1 MRTVLYCKHSKGSR
15 PLFVKIKC
23 NIAGLLST
31 GTPPH
36 LLAAQDPA
44 RLLPRTVN
52 GTGLM
57 ALGTQM
63 LGGLPAKISCWSVHR
78 SLRYD
83 FSSVFL
89 ITGPRAVPCVFFYL
103 FNWIARG
110 TGNIYGLHTL
120 FFFIFPCIVVAIK
133 APVYWLMCVS
143 VFFVSNYAAFP
154 APESVEK
161 NVIVKCV
168 RLHNFRWNFVCFSP
182 LVFSLCDYYHL
193 CIYVH
198 CLLE

>member
-63 LGGLPAKISCWSVHR
+63 LGGLPAKISCWSVHW

-89 ITGPRAVPCVFFYL
+89 ITGPRAVPGVFFIYS
-103 FNWIARG
+103 
-110 TGNIYGLHTL
+110 TGSREVPVIYTVFIPFFSSYFWGGLWGGDML
-120 FFFIFPCIVVAIK
+120 LC
-133 APVYWLMCVS
+133 
-143 VFFVSNYAAFP
+143 FFVGRG
-154 APESVEK
+154 EGEK
-161 NVIVKCV
+161 IPRVYVQQ
-168 RLHNFRWNFVCFSP
+168 NF
-182 LVFSLCDYYHL
+182 LVNA
-193 CIYVH
+193 
-198 CLLE
+198 